1 MQSNKILTRL
11 NDLHPKIIDLSLDRI
26 KTLLKKLNHPENKL
40 QKVIHVAGTNGK
52 GSTIAFINEI
62 CERAG
67 LTVNRYTSPH
77 LVNFSERIYVCGQ
90 NINELSLTKILSEC
104 EEVNAGDP
112 ITLFEITTAAAFL
125 AFSRT
130 PADVTLIETGLGGR
144 FDATNVIQKPTL
156 TIITPISKDHVNWL
170 GHTLD
175 KIAFEK
181 AGILKPNV
189 PALIGPQPT
198 DAGLVIEKHAK
209 KLGVKTITYSQDW
222 ELSSSPS
229 NIYLRFK
236 KLHSVLPIP
245 SLQGEHQ
252 LTNAA
257 TAAIATKLLK
267 KPEINDNVIGAGI
280 RSTFWAGRLQ
290 KLTTASTKSFP
301 KGWSLWIDGG
311 HNPGAAEALA
321 TTVSQWQQKPL
332 HIVFGYINSRDP
344 KEFLRPLANYI
355 KTLNAITIPGEASS
369 MSAKECKL
377 AAQQLGITASV
388 SSDFMEAMDK
398 IIKVSSKPGRILICG
413 SLYLVGAVLRH
424 EQTMV
429 N

>member
-1 MQSNKILTRL
+1 M
-11 NDLHPKIIDLSLDRI
+11 
-26 KTLLKKLNHPENKL
+26 
-40 QKVIHVAGTNGK
+40 
-52 GSTIAFINEI
+52 
-62 CERAG
+62 
-67 LTVNRYTSPH
+67 
-77 LVNFSERIYVCGQ
+77 
-90 NINELSLTKILSEC
+90 
-104 EEVNAGDP
+104 
-112 ITLFEITTAAAFL
+112 
-125 AFSRT
+125 
-130 PADVTLIETGLGGR
+130 
-144 FDATNVIQKPTL
+144 
-156 TIITPISKDHVNWL
+156 
-170 GHTLD
+170 
-175 KIAFEK
+175 
-181 AGILKPNV
+181 
-189 PALIGPQPT
+189 IGPQPT

-388 SSDFMEAMDK
+388 SSDFMEAVDK